1 MSTALQ
7 IVNSVMVRLR
17 ESTVTAFTDEYT
29 KLILAFV
36 NETMREVQNRHQW
49 EALRK
54 SITFQTVA
62 AQQRYILTGD
72 TNDTYGDVLAD
83 TDVITADSSLVFYV
97 DPNTGRQKVAA
108 WGFTGSTATPGTGYP
123 LTYTQK
129 EHGVGKRYMQNLS
142 DSYPK
147 TFYTYQSTES
157 DSTVTRSVY
166 FLEAPS
172 AEHNITMTWF
182 VPKADL
188 TSTTDQV
195 LIPDLPI
202 ILGAYTRALD
212 ERGEELGPQVGSA
225 ERKYQLALDEAVLQD
240 QGDDTQI
247 AVPE

>member
-7 IVNSVMVRLR
+7 IVNSVLVRLR
-17 ESTVTAFTDEYT
+17 EGTVSNFSDEYSQ
-29 KLILAFV
+29 LVLAFV

-83 TDVITADSSLVFYV
+83 TDLITTDSSVVFYV
-97 DPNTGRQKVAA
+97 DPVTQRQKVAA

-123 LTYTQK
+123 LTYTQR
-129 EHGVGKRYMQNLS
+129 EQGTAKRYFQNTS
-142 DSYPK
+142 ASYPT
-147 TFYTYQSTES
+147 TFYTYQSTEG
-157 DSTVTRSVY
+157 DGTVTRSVY

-172 AEHNITMTWF
+172 AEHNITMTWY

-188 TSTTDQV
+188 ALTTDQV

-247 AVPE
+247 ATPE